1 VAPALVR
8 VVPTLPYGFAGQS
21 KSALESGVEHVQV
34 LHEVEHSSQ
43 EGLVQ
48 LLDST
53 HQYGEQV
60 PMMHAEGLNDA
71 GEQWLKKDAQLQPL
85 MLAQVSF
92 EVAPLHVFHAVIS
105 MASKVSL
112 PSALWKVPGN
122 LQFGVQL

>member
-1 VAPALVR
+1 M
-8 VVPTLPYGFAGQS
+8 PYGFAGQS

-34 LHEVEHSSQ
+34 LHEAEHSSQ

-122 LQFGVQL
+122 LQLGVQL